1 MDSSI
6 NSKSLI
12 TGNVSTEESRK
23 EIRKSP
29 GAPSPVANAT
39 TFCFHPLKFD
49 GKDIFSN
56 PIFQNLRGSSI
67 CLRRSRRKSR
77 ARLLREG
84 RAIEVIHENLHQR
97 RPMEIRQLGNFP
109 DHPDMSKALDRFTIL
124 PVLIADQHHAMH
136 RQFHSVK

>member
-1 MDSSI
+1 MSSR
-6 NSKSLI
+6 SLI

-56 PIFQNLRGSSI
+56 PFLRTCRGVAFAFGETEEN
-67 CLRRSRRKSR
+67 R
-77 ARLLREG
+77 ARNYCEKAAR
-84 RAIEVIHENLHQR
+84 
-97 RPMEIRQLGNFP
+97 
-109 DHPDMSKALDRFTIL
+109 SK
-124 PVLIADQHHAMH
+124 
-136 RQFHSVK
+136 

>member
-6 NSKSLI
+6 SSRSLI
-12 TGNVSTEESRK
+12 TGNVSTDESRK

-56 PIFQNLRGSSI
+56 PFLKTCRGVAFVFGEAEEN
-67 CLRRSRRKSR
+67 R
-77 ARLLREG
+77 AILLREG
-84 RAIEVIHENLHQR
+84 RSIEVIHKNLHQR
-97 RPMEIRQLGNFP
+97 RPM
-109 DHPDMSKALDRFTIL
+109 
-124 PVLIADQHHAMH
+124 
-136 RQFHSVK
+136 